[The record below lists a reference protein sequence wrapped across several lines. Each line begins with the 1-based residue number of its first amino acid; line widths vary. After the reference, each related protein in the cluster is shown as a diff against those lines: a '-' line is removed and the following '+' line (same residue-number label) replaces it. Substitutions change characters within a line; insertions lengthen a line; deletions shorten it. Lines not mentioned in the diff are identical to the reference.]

1 MKKSNYVAPII
12 TLYETSYDVI
22 TTSGLKATPEGKD
35 AFDTAWLS

>member
-12 TLYETSYDVI
+12 TLYVTPYDVI